1 MILNYLVEEFL
12 TGDKYRTAYHDG
24 WAEIYKN
31 PTARE
36 MRDIANAD
44 NNDEDSIRLAV
55 DANGNVYAWI
65 YTILHEEM
73 AKILNKNWLLR
84 FEYNYP
90 EKVMWLGSDSDEGDW
105 EKHGSEDTLKKLS
118 IAVPGL
124 NAIKYSNIDGN
135 AWEK

>member
-1 MILNYLVEEFL
+1 MILTYLVEKFL
-12 TGDKYRTAYHDG
+12 TGDKYRTSYHNG

-36 MRDIANAD
+36 MRDIANAED
-44 NNDEDSIRLAV
+44 NDEDSIRLGV
-55 DANGNVYAWI
+55 DENGKVYAWI
-65 YTILHEEM
+65 YTILHDEM
-73 AKILNKNWLLR
+73 EKILGKKWVLN

-90 EKVMWLGSDSDEGDW
+90 EKDLWLGNGDW
-105 EKHGSEDTLKKLS
+105 EQYGSEELVKLLS

-124 NAIKYSNIDGN
+124 KSIKYSNQDGT